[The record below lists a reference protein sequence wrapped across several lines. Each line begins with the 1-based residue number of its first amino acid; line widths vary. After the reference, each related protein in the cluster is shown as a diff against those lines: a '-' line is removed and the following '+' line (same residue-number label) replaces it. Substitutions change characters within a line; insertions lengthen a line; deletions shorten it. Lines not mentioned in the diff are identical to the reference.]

1 MATKKSPI
9 YIKAK
14 DIAELVLAQKLVAR
28 FHMNDDNLARD
39 TFLLVEVN
47 LDNAGSGAAC
57 EFIKR
62 NCAFLALDY
71 IEARPKPSVVVFAI
85 SFRHTAG
92 LSARVR
98 AVFTDHN
105 FQKIGSHAELI
116 ALMKGEALPTEDSS
130 SGALEDLPGHDDVV
144 DATESCTDVPH
155 SVESSDIESITT
167 ARELGL
173 VAPGDVVALL
183 SAPDF
188 KYTVV
193 ADADG
198 SVVLAYKAE
207 SGEVKLTQAPLA
219 VLTHAD

>member
-62 NCAFLALDY
+62 NCASLALDY
-71 IEARPKPSVVVFAI
+71 IEARPKPSLVVFAI

-92 LSARVR
+92 LSARVLD
-98 AVFTDHN
+98 VFTGHN
-105 FQKIGSHAELI
+105 FQKIDSFDDLI
-116 ALMKGEALPTEDSS
+116 TLTRGVPLTTEESY
-130 SGALEDLPGHDDVV
+130 SGALADFLGHDDVV
-144 DATESCTDVPH
+144 DATKSCTDVPH
-155 SVESSDIESITT
+155 STEGNRDT

-173 VAPGDVVALL
+173 VAPGDVVVLL

-188 KYTVV
+188 NYTVV
-193 ADADG
+193 ADVDG
-198 SVVLAYKAE
+198 SVILAYKAE
-207 SGEVKLTQAPLA
+207 SGDIKLTQAPLA
-219 VLTHAD
+219 VLAVLAHAD

>member
-62 NCAFLALDY
+62 NCASLALDY
-71 IEARPKPSVVVFAI
+71 IEARPKPSLVVFAI

-92 LSARVR
+92 LSARVLD
-98 AVFTDHN
+98 VFTGHN
-105 FQKIGSHAELI
+105 FQKIDSFDDLITLTRGVPLTTEESYSGVLRGSTGRDAD
-116 ALMKGEALPTEDSS
+116 DSV
-130 SGALEDLPGHDDVV
+130 L
-144 DATESCTDVPH
+144 DATESCTDVPP
-155 SVESSDIESITT
+155 STEGNRDT
-167 ARELGL
+167 AREFGL
-173 VAPGDVVALL
+173 VVPGDVVALL
-183 SAPDF
+183 SAPEF
-188 KYTVV
+188 PYTVV
-193 ADADG
+193 ADVDG
-198 SVVLAYKAE
+198 AVILAYKAE
-207 SGEVKLTQAPLA
+207 SGEIKLTQAPLA
-219 VLTHAD
+219 ALTRAD